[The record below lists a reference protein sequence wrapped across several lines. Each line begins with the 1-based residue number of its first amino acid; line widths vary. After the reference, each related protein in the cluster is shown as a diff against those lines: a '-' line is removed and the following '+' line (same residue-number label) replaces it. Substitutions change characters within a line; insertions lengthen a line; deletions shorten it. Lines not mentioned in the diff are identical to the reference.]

1 MVNDAKIHEK
11 EDKKSRELAETRN
24 MADSL
29 INQIKNSGYQSPEIT
44 KCIEEI
50 EEEIKGNDINKLK
63 KLMARLSDLLS
74 KEQQKQ
80 NIDNSSQHS
89 DYQNEDDVIDA
100 EFEEKK

>member
-1 MVNDAKIHEK
+1 
-11 EDKKSRELAETRN
+11 
-24 MADSL
+24 
-29 INQIKNSGYQSPEIT
+29 
-44 KCIEEI
+44 
-50 EEEIKGNDINKLK
+50 
-63 KLMARLSDLLS
+63 MARLSDLLS